1 MKTIQHKIT
10 YVEKASRVEI
20 LVRIVWAIL
29 GEIVLFIF
37 SLVAILAVIIQFFYV
52 LIYGKRQKGLFD
64 FMKAV
69 EVQRFRLVLYLTFV
83 TDERPPIIPEMNV

>member
-1 MKTIQHKIT
+1 MKTIQHKIS
-10 YVEKASRVEI
+10 YVEEASRVEI

-29 GEIVLFIF
+29 GGIVLFIF
-37 SLVAILAVIIQFFYV
+37 NLIAILAVIIQFFYV
-52 LIYGKRQKGLFD
+52 LIYGKRQKGIFD